1 MLVKDL
7 IRKLEKC
14 DQDAI
19 VAIENV
25 SLYINGTYEVTEV
38 ETYEE
43 GIVYVATDHE
53 KLLEEY

>member
-19 VAIENV
+19 IAVENV
-25 SLYINGTYEVTEV
+25 SLYIDGTYEDTEV

-43 GIVYVATDHE
+43 GIVYVATNHE

>member
-14 DQDAI
+14 NQDAI
-19 VAIENV
+19 VVVENV
-25 SLYINGTYEVTEV
+25 SLHIDGTYEATEV